1 MAPPRPPFGT
11 DEPESIYETPNHPQR
26 RIRQP
31 APVDPNSRTSAYN
44 VYNNYIHD
52 DSNRQSGIDALGA
65 GFMNGSMDDDD
76 DEPQEKYNPFTSAKE
91 QEASK
96 HAMLAAAIG
105 PRKTPTPPPQYIAS
119 PRPGYAASVEAL
131 SRPEPAAIPATRQPP
146 NGLSIST
153 SNNPF
158 ATPMDHQAFPNGPHV
173 PQPIAVPNT
182 PHPLQPPMTPITPVF
197 ARPTKQQD
205 IRFDEKPIMRGAGEG
220 TSIPS
225 RGEKGDDFWRRF
237 SMVVKEEN
245 SKPSQQKQSSWLKT
259 TQGRTN
265 SMFRWVFFIGMILTI
280 CALGAI
286 GLWWY
291 ASHNSTA
298 HDQPHAMGGS
308 ESEAGS
314 ASTSAVGHASSAGV
328 LQTSLHVSPTNTVAR
343 RIVHELYET
352 QPTGLSLLNKRHK
365 QKLHLNRV
373 D

>member
-44 VYNNYIHD
+44 LYDNYLHD
-52 DSNRQSGIDALGA
+52 DANRQSGIDALGA

-76 DEPQEKYNPFTSAKE
+76 DELEEKYNPFTSSKE
-91 QEASK
+91 KEASK
-96 HAMLAAAIG
+96 QAMLAAAIG

-119 PRPGYAASVEAL
+119 PRPGYAANVEAL
-131 SRPEPAAIPATRQPP
+131 SRPEPAASIPATRQSP
-146 NGLSIST
+146 NGLSINT

-158 ATPMDHQAFPNGPHV
+158 ATPMDRHAFPNGPSI
-173 PQPIAVPNT
+173 PQPIVVPNT

-197 ARPTKQQD
+197 ARPRQQD
-205 IRFDEKPIMRGAGEG
+205 VHFDEKPIMRGAGEG
-220 TSIPS
+220 TSIPT

-245 SKPSQQKQSSWLKT
+245 SKPAQQKQSSWLKT

-265 SMFRWVFFIGMILTI
+265 SMFRWVFFIGMILAV

-291 ASHNSTA
+291 ASHNSST
-298 HDQPHAMGGS
+298 HEQPHALGGS
-308 ESEAGS
+308 EQESGS
-314 ASTSAVGHASSAGV
+314 SSAVGVASSPAT
-328 LQTSLHVSPTNTVAR
+328 LQTSLHVTPTNTVAR
-343 RIVHELYET
+343 RMLGDIYEPY
-352 QPTGLSLLNKRHK
+352 PTGFSLAQRHK
-365 QKLHLNRV
+365 RKLHLNRV